1 MPCRSLQRQ
10 GGCDNSDTAER
21 RLEAWGCLPPTTG
34 GAKSTEMHIPTG
46 HFSMAPGDL
55 PATDGHNRS
64 IALRFQDGEEP
75 PAAPERVS
83 CTSKGRSKENT
94 FAKRK

>member
-1 MPCRSLQRQ
+1 M
-10 GGCDNSDTAER
+10 
-21 RLEAWGCLPPTTG
+21 PPTTG

-64 IALRFQDGEEP
+64 IALRFRDGEEP
-75 PAAPERVS
+75 PAALGGVS
-83 CTSKGRSKENT
+83 CPSKGRSKENT
-94 FAKRK
+94 FAKKT